1 MSDPKSAQM
10 RALLERL
17 QPTIRRAAKAIGAR
31 FHVDAEDLVG
41 IGYMAAVEVTR
52 TFDPSKNDDVTVFGY
67 ARIAG
72 EMLDAVAKEQ
82 ATDATR
88 LIAVMHRFACKAS
101 GSIESV
107 DPYADEEEVRRQLDA
122 ALASVAAA
130 AVLGVAASRVQ
141 APADDAID
149 ASRLV
154 AALER
159 VLNAL
164 PGEQRALIR
173 LVFFEGATLEVAA
186 TALGLSERTARRR
199 KREALAALRDGLV
212 AAREAPA

>member
-52 TFDPSKNDDVTVFGY
+52 TFDPRPNDDGTVFGY
-67 ARIAG
+67 ARLAG
-72 EMLDAVAKEQ
+72 EMLDAVAKER

-101 GSIESV
+101 GSLEPV

-130 AVLGVAASRVQ
+130 AVLGVAASRAQ
-141 APADDAID
+141 ATADEAID
-149 ASRLV
+149 TSRLV
-154 AALER
+154 AALQR
-159 VLNAL
+159 GLNAL
-164 PGEQRALIR
+164 PEEQRALIR

-186 TALGLSERTARRR
+186 AALGLSERTARRR
-199 KREALAALRDGLV
+199 KREALAALRDGL
-212 AAREAPA
+212 AREAPG